1 MIIFFMIFPR
11 YSNIGIF
18 PGHFYDQHNWCLMF
32 NVGATEAMWLM
43 VSPCFT
49 QYYNIDDHGMVGNIE
64 KHGDQTWSN
73 HQVVIILAVKYW
85 HGNGHFVHWINLIV
99 PMIFRW
105 SAQIVPLKMARLT
118 SGSSHPPFFSKQIRF
133 PPVVSSLS
141 TTYHLVMTN
150 TCFTKVSKS
159 WTRETCRPTGNCCRC
174 NHEIDPLWIHPSR
187 FWLSIELSDDIWW
200 SDMKDGEGSKL
211 HFPPMASYGILWES
225 YGNPM
230 AIVSFWE
237 LKTSTFFPK
246 VIQRLRATTCFIWVC
261 LGLEGGYPLVI

>member
-1 MIIFFMIFPR
+1 
-11 YSNIGIF
+11 
-18 PGHFYDQHNWCLMF
+18 
-32 NVGATEAMWLM
+32 
-43 VSPCFT
+43 
-49 QYYNIDDHGMVGNIE
+49 
-64 KHGDQTWSN
+64 
-73 HQVVIILAVKYW
+73 
-85 HGNGHFVHWINLIV
+85 
-99 PMIFRW
+99 
-105 SAQIVPLKMARLT
+105 MARLT

-225 YGNPM
+225 YGHCLFLGAEN
-230 AIVSFWE
+230 IDVFS
-237 LKTSTFFPK
+237 KGDPK
-246 VIQRLRATTCFIWVC
+246 APSNHLFHLSVPWPWRRIPSGNLT
-261 LGLEGGYPLVI
+261 